1 MEVKRGAMDV
11 PAGTSTN
18 FSQLALSAFAALLM
32 VCLSGTFTP
41 VVAGSAVLE
50 QAISAYK
57 GHRYAE
63 AVAQFDAYSKQAA
76 ADQATAHYYM
86 GLCYQCLNQVGRA
99 QSEFQW
105 VVANGRDQSLRSY
118 AQTAIN
124 QLDVYKGQRGYQG
137 QAAAGPKPRAVARA
151 VKSNMAR
158 YPTHGRPMVLDFSTS
173 WCGWCKKMEPTIE
186 AAQSK
191 FAGRI
196 EFQKLDGDDPANQE
210 LQSRYGVTGY
220 PCFILV
226 DSQGQFVNKVSGYK
240 EEDAFIEQ
248 VEQLVGR

>member
-1 MEVKRGAMDV
+1 MYVL
-11 PAGTSTN
+11 AGSSAH
-18 FSQLALSAFAALLM
+18 FRQFVLSVLAAQLLVLCSGLL
-32 VCLSGTFTP
+32 TP
-41 VVAGSAVLE
+41 VVAGSSVLE
-50 QAISAYK
+50 QAISTYK

-63 AVAQFDAYSKQAA
+63 AIAQFDAYSKQPAS
-76 ADQATAHYYM
+76 DQATAHYYM

-99 QSEFQW
+99 QSEYQW
-105 VVANGRDQSLRSY
+105 VVANGRNQALRSY
-118 AQTAIN
+118 AQTAID
-124 QLDVYKGQRGYQG
+124 QLDAYKGHRGYQG
-137 QAAAGPKPRAVARA
+137 QAAAGGPKPRAVARA
-151 VKSNMAR
+151 VKSNVAR

-186 AAQSK
+186 AAQSR